1 MAKVYWIDKDALAV
15 ADISSDNKT
24 LSGPTAGTLS
34 LHCSRH
40 DAPFVKTETGATNSN
55 SVRIEHGM
63 TESPVIPVE
72 YHEAICY
79 KAIAHGYE
87 KRLDTLP
94 QAKYFLS
101 KYEKAIAS
109 GKQEANT
116 HKSEESSIV
125 IQGREF

>member
-1 MAKVYWIDKDALAV
+1 MAKVYWIDKDALAI
-15 ADISSDNKT
+15 ADMGTDRKT
-24 LSGPTAGTLS
+24 LSGPTAGSLN

-40 DAPFVKTETGATNSN
+40 DSPFVAPDAGSTVSGVRVETGM
-55 SVRIEHGM
+55 V
-63 TESPVIPVE
+63 ESPVIPVE

-101 KYEKAIAS
+101 KFEKAVAS

-116 HKSEESSIV
+116 HKSEESSVV

>member
-1 MAKVYWIDKDALAV
+1 MAKVYWIDKDALAI
-15 ADISSDNKT
+15 ADMSSDRKT
-24 LSGPTAGTLS
+24 LSGPTAGSLS

-40 DAPFVKTETGATNSN
+40 DSPFVSPDNGASVSGVRVETGM
-55 SVRIEHGM
+55 V
-63 TESPVIPVE
+63 ESPVIPVE

-101 KYEKAIAS
+101 KFEKAVAS

-116 HKSEESSIV
+116 HKSEENSVV